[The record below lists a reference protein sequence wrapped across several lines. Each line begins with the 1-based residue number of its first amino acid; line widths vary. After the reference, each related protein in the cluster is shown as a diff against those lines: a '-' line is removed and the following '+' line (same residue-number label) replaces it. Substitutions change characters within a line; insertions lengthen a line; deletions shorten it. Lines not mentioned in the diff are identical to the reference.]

1 MTNAL
6 TKPLG
11 SLGDW
16 RPNKYMPSINET
28 MSPKAFHEG
37 EARRNAGIKLG
48 IRSPRVAP
56 IDAPPPPTIEDA
68 ESSREAESAR
78 LRRRRGRAAAVVND
92 GSVPMTAAK
101 TLLGG

>member
-1 MTNAL
+1 MSSVL
-6 TKPLG
+6 PKPLQ
-11 SLGDW
+11 SVANW
-16 RPNKYMPSINET
+16 RPNKRMPSVKET
-28 MSPKAFHEG
+28 FSPGAFVRGPIGERMREKAG
-37 EARRNAGIKLG
+37 LRQPPQA
-48 IRSPRVAP
+48 

>member
-1 MTNAL
+1 MSSVL
-6 TKPLG
+6 PKPLQSVANWLVRG
-11 SLGDW
+11 
-16 RPNKYMPSINET
+16 
-28 MSPKAFHEG
+28 PKPPQA
-37 EARRNAGIKLG
+37 
-48 IRSPRVAP
+48 